1 LAHYSPF
8 RLEKKREKIP
18 IDSSTLAPSSTTPTK
33 MKNKSSP
40 TESSEKASFDCGNF
54 ALLESQTPLHPKF
67 PFLTGLKRCAK
78 SLLIAAYLNLI
89 IQSILIATILR
100 RNTKNAGS
108 LCKPSLWILFVYKL
122 EVNVML
128 EVAFGLLVFV
138 FFHFRQDV
146 LQIGFGDTVK
156 PSGTVVYAAILSTW
170 VGPLLDV
177 WLQAWGRRVCSW
189 AV

>member
-1 LAHYSPF
+1 
-8 RLEKKREKIP
+8 
-18 IDSSTLAPSSTTPTK
+18 
-33 MKNKSSP
+33 
-40 TESSEKASFDCGNF
+40 
-54 ALLESQTPLHPKF
+54 
-67 PFLTGLKRCAK
+67 
-78 SLLIAAYLNLI
+78 
-89 IQSILIATILR
+89 
-100 RNTKNAGS
+100 
-108 LCKPSLWILFVYKL
+108 
-122 EVNVML
+122 ML